1 MRILEYRRTFFRNN
15 KDAFVFCFHT
25 ISREGGCAPVSARR
39 FSALV
44 SVAAQM
50 AAQLSRRAAA
60 CILRCVW
67 PCKGSCRS
75 DSGTRPIHARA
86 QLSAFGTALGWR
98 QPGAVKPTLP
108 AAPFSQGRCSERARR
123 NFPILTSR
131 RRAKTFHFPR
141 NRNLK
146 RNLAKGSKSLW
157 YSRRASRSDE
167 FSPTSAHES
176 FQFDDMLE
184 KKVHLARQSDRECIL
199 LPGKS
204 LHI

>member
-1 MRILEYRRTFFRNN
+1 MRRQTGGMSPTHSASADFRIPSHIFRNN

-86 QLSAFGTALGWR
+86 QLSAFGTALGWM

-131 RRAKTFHFPR
+131 RRAKTFHFP
-141 NRNLK
+141 
-146 RNLAKGSKSLW
+146 
-157 YSRRASRSDE
+157 
-167 FSPTSAHES
+167 
-176 FQFDDMLE
+176 
-184 KKVHLARQSDRECIL
+184 
-199 LPGKS
+199 
-204 LHI
+204 